1 MHTQTSTL
9 NVKLTFIVG
18 TLPPPFLQEGGVE
31 PPTKFS
37 KRGFDRTSIFRGGG
51 GGDTPV
57 PTMTFVVVCVE
68 MPDVRVMT
76 KMSKTIISIKT
87 IKKTF
92 IIV

>member
-18 TLPPPFLQEGGVE
+18 TLPPPPFCRRGGLSLQPNFQKGGLTGPQFL
-31 PPTKFS
+31 
-37 KRGFDRTSIFRGGG
+37 GGG
-51 GGDTPV
+51 GVDTPV